1 MPGKTVVILQSSYI
15 PWKGYFDLINLADE
29 FIFYDDVQYT
39 RLDWRN
45 RNKIKTSAGLKW
57 LTIPVGY
64 DMDWKIYQVE
74 MKKQLWKKKH
84 KKTIEQNY
92 SRAAHFNEF
101 KDLLNELYDNDINNL
116 SAFNQRAIKIIA
128 QRLGIKTKFSDV
140 RDYKPEGYR
149 TERLI
154 DLLKKAGA
162 GKYISG
168 PAAKSYL
175 IESRFE
181 EEGMKLEYF
190 SYEGYPEYTQ
200 LYGPFEHQV
209 SILDLIFNEG
219 KNAAKF
225 MKTFHE

>member
-15 PWKGYFDLINLADE
+15 PWKGYFDLVNLADE

-45 RNKIKTSAGLKW
+45 RNKIKTSVGVKW

-64 DMDWKIYQVE
+64 DMNWKIYQVA

-92 SRAAHFNEF
+92 SRAAHFDEF
-101 KDLLNELYDNDINNL
+101 KNVLDEVYDNDLSNL
-116 SAFNQRAIKIIA
+116 SEFNQRATKIIA
-128 QRLGIKTKFSDV
+128 GKLGIATKFSDV
-140 RDYKPEGYR
+140 RDYSPVGHR

-154 DLLKKAGA
+154 DLLKKSGA
-162 GKYISG
+162 DKYISG
-168 PAAKSYL
+168 PSAKNYL
-175 IESRFE
+175 VESRFE
-181 EEGMKLEYF
+181 EEGIKLEYF

-200 LYGPFEHQV
+200 LYGPFVHEV

-219 KNAAKF
+219 KNAVKF
-225 MKTFHE
+225 MKTFA

>member
-1 MPGKTVVILQSSYI
+1 VILQSSYI

-45 RNKIKTSAGLKW
+45 RNKIKTSDGVKL

-64 DMDWKIYQVE
+64 NMDWKIYEVE

-92 SRAAHFNEF
+92 SRAAHFDEF
-101 KDLLNELYDNDINNL
+101 KNILNEVYDNELNNL
-116 SAFNQRAIKIIA
+116 SEFNQKATKIIA
-128 QRLGIKTKFSDV
+128 KKLGINTKFSDV
-140 RDYKPEGYR
+140 RDYSPVGHR

-162 GKYISG
+162 DKYVSG
-168 PAAKSYL
+168 PSAKNYL
-175 IESRFE
+175 KESRFE
-181 EEGMKLEYF
+181 EEGIKLEYF

-200 LYGPFEHQV
+200 LYGPFVHEV
-209 SILDLIFNEG
+209 SVLDLIFNEG
-219 KNAAKF
+219 KNAVKF
-225 MKTFHE
+225 MKTFA

>member
-1 MPGKTVVILQSSYI
+1 MVVILQSGYI

-45 RNKIKTSAGLKW
+45 RNKIKTSVGVKW

-64 DMDWKIYQVE
+64 KMDWKIYEVE
-74 MKKQLWKKKH
+74 MKKQGWKEKH

-92 SRAAHFNEF
+92 SRAAYFNEF
-101 KDLLNELYDNDINNL
+101 KNILDELYDNDINNL
-116 SAFNQRAIKIIA
+116 SEFNQRAIRIIA
-128 QRLGIKTKFSDV
+128 GKLGITTKFSDV
-140 RDYKPEGYR
+140 RDYSPEGYR

-154 DLLKKAGA
+154 DLLKKSGA
-162 GKYISG
+162 DKYISG
-168 PAAKSYL
+168 PSAKNYL
-175 IESRFE
+175 VENRFE
-181 EEGMKLEYF
+181 EEGIKLEYF

-200 LYGPFEHQV
+200 LYGHFVHEV

-219 KNAAKF
+219 NNAVKF
-225 MKTFHE
+225 MKTFS